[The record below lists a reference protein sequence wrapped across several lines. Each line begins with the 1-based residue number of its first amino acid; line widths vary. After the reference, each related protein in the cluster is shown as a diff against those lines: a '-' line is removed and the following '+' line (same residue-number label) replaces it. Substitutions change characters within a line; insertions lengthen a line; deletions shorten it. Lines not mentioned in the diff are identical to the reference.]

1 VQRWRLVASQYQ
13 DNMLLELD
21 KHRLN
26 VIACDGIQLGALQ
39 EMKQLLIAP
48 GQRADVLVH
57 AGGPGT
63 YELNALPFDQGH
75 PSPTGPLARVV
86 VAGEPL
92 PMTLPA
98 ALPKPP
104 LEPIRDSEIT
114 GGGRWSWGPLRRRTM
129 LQATGK
135 NSLSPWTARSSIP
148 RASTSGCGWARWS
161 NGRSETPTSMM
172 TKCSIST
179 PIRSGRRD
187 QRSAAGRSGVAGY
200 RGRAAA
206 GQRRQRRHPLAV
218 PRLHR
223 RLHAALSHDE
233 PRGDGHDAGGRGA
246 RLLRDNSRV

>member
-1 VQRWRLVASQYQ
+1 MCWC
-13 DNMLLELD
+13 M
-21 KHRLN
+21 
-26 VIACDGIQLGALQ
+26 
-39 EMKQLLIAP
+39 
-48 GQRADVLVH
+48 RAVR
-57 AGGPGT
+57 GT

-114 GGGRWSWGPLRRRTM
+114 GRRT
-129 LQATGK
+129 LVLGATSPQNDAAGHWQEFTFTVDGK
-135 NSLSPWTARSSIP
+135 IFDPSRI
-148 RASTSGCGWARWS
+148 
-161 NGRSETPTSMM
+161 
-172 TKCSIST
+172 
-179 PIRSGRRD
+179 D
-187 QRSAAGRSGVAGY
+187 QRVRLGAVEQWTIRNTHEHDDHMFHIHTNPFQVVEISGQPQADRGVAGY

-233 PRGDGHDAGGRGA
+233 PRGDGHDAGGRGLQGLTRRA
-246 RLLRDNSRV
+246 RPFVFGHTIAVNGLAS